1 MTREG
6 EPEKRRLGLGIGM
19 ADWRGTYLPSRS
31 PEPETMTRE
40 GEPEYG
46 EEETRVRDF

>member
-19 ADWRGTYLPSRS
+19 ADWRGRAG
-31 PEPETMTRE
+31 E
-40 GEPEYG
+40 GVSAKPQL
-46 EEETRVRDF
+46 RARDDDTGGRAIVQRIGD